1 MTYKYR
7 VDYTSDFKKE
17 YKKIKRQGKDLSKIR
32 IVVELLAYGNALES
46 QYKDHKL
53 NDNKKFK
60 DCRECHIEPDWLLV
74 YRIYNDELI
83 LLLVA
88 TGSHSDLF

>member
-17 YKKIKRQGKDLSKIR
+17 YNKIKKQGKNIDKIR
-32 IVVELLAYGNALES
+32 IVVEQLACGNILES
-46 QYKDHKL
+46 QYRDHKL

-74 YRIYNDELI
+74 YRINND
-83 LLLVA
+83 
-88 TGSHSDLF
+88 